1 MVYNPK
7 NDPAGP
13 RKDSSGLN
21 ASSASRPSSGG
32 YNSAKSGGNL
42 NSGVMTGK
50 TTGTTFRSPT
60 GSTQQKIVP
69 TSATTYK
76 KAPPAQVKPVKPKV
90 PNNTRSLT
98 PAPKGN
104 LEAYYNYQYPK
115 GMSYGNYMMQ
125 PGSGP
130 AKRGP
135 SGSGMGTVTTVPKTS
150 SEAPGYSVQKKMG
163 MAKGGMVPG
172 AKKSMAPMA
181 KKGSKSMGKMSM
193 MAKKPKR

>member
-13 RKDSSGLN
+13 RKDSSGKN

-50 TTGTTFRSPT
+50 TTGTTFRSP
-60 GSTQQKIVP
+60 QQKIVP

-76 KAPPAQVKPVKPKV
+76 KAPPAQVKPVKPNV
-90 PNNTRSLT
+90 P
-98 PAPKGN
+98 PPKGN

-115 GMSYGNYMMQ
+115 GYSYGNYMTN
-125 PGSGP
+125 PTSGP
-130 AKRGP
+130 ARVGP
-135 SGSGMGTVTTVPKTS
+135 SGSGMGNITTVPKNSTS
-150 SEAPGYSVQKKMG
+150 TYPGYSVQKKNNMG

>member
-13 RKDSSGLN
+13 RKDSSGRN

-50 TTGTTFRSPT
+50 TTGTTFRSST
-60 GSTQQKIVP
+60 GGTSQKIVP
-69 TSATTYK
+69 TSATTYQK
-76 KAPPAQVKPVKPKV
+76 QPKPVQVKPAPVKPKV
-90 PNNTRSLT
+90 PPPR
-98 PAPKGN
+98 GN

-115 GMSYGNYMMQ
+115 GMSYGNYMLQ

-135 SGSGMGTVTTVPKTS
+135 SGSGMGNITTKPKTS
-150 SEAPGYSVQKKMG
+150 SEAPGYSVKNKNSMG

-172 AKKSMAPMA
+172 AKKS
-181 KKGSKSMGKMSM
+181 SKSMGKMSM

>member
-13 RKDSSGLN
+13 RKDSSGKN

-50 TTGTTFRSPT
+50 TTGTTFSSP
-60 GSTQQKIVP
+60 QQKIGP

-90 PNNTRSLT
+90 P
-98 PAPKGN
+98 PPKGN

-115 GMSYGNYMMQ
+115 GYSYGNYMMQ

-130 AKRGP
+130 ALRGP
-135 SGSGMGTVTTVPKTS
+135 SGSGMGNLTTMPKTS
-150 SEAPGYSVQKKMG
+150 SEAPGYSVKNKNNMG